1 MFPFSLDR
9 IGGYCITNKKKTHLL
24 AKARPKV
31 SPPQGFPVILWRCPA
46 TANTGTSAK
55 QFSQTCLASCRQKI
69 PPLADR
75 PVLRTASGM
84 GETLRFC
91 CAPLYRELPESATKC
106 IRNFLSVGMH
116 HPGGDRD
123 RPLGAR
129 ICGRSN
135 WNMDMRNDPLQE
147 SEFPV
152 TVHSQSRFKCG
163 ATFQIELG
171 AANRSSSGFPSPC
184 PCRRAPRIFD
194 SMRAWIPLTPPN

>member
-1 MFPFSLDR
+1 MFPFSLDGWNR
-9 IGGYCITNKKKTHLL
+9 GLLHHKQKKDAPSCESASKS
-24 AKARPKV
+24 K
-31 SPPQGFPVILWRCPA
+31 PPSGLPGNPVKMSR
-46 TANTGTSAK
+46 NGKGRTSAK
-55 QFSQTCLASCRQKI
+55 QVIQTRAASCHQKTS
-69 PPLADR
+69 PLADR
-75 PVLRTASGM
+75 LVLRTAAGM

-91 CAPLYRELPESATKC
+91 CAALYRELPENATKY
-106 IRNFLSVGMH
+106 IRNFLMP
-116 HPGGDRD
+116 HPGGHRHH
-123 RPLGAR
+123 PLEAR

-135 WNMDMRNDPLQE
+135 WHMDMRNDPLQE